1 MRDNRMF
8 NEVDSFVG
16 RFSVLCMWKGLV
28 DGFDWACTGV
38 YGPNLGSLR
47 GDFWVELGEAKG
59 RWDAPWCS
67 MGDFNVV
74 RYPSERLEGNR
85 FSPEMTAF
93 SDFITELNLV
103 DLSLHGGSFT
113 WSNGSEQP
121 SMSRIDKVLI
131 SVDWE
136 EHFPD
141 VIQNPLPRMI
151 LDHNPLMVVVGGM
164 ARDKS

>member
-1 MRDNRMF
+1 
-8 NEVDSFVG
+8 
-16 RFSVLCMWKGLV
+16 
-28 DGFDWACTGV
+28 
-38 YGPNLGSLR
+38 
-47 GDFWVELGEAKG
+47 
-59 RWDAPWCS
+59 
-67 MGDFNVV
+67 
-74 RYPSERLEGNR
+74 
-85 FSPEMTAF
+85 MTAF

-141 VIQNPLPRMI
+141 VIQNPLPRII

-164 ARDKS
+164 ARGKSSFMFENMWLKVPGFVDMVQGWWSWYSYSGSASFIFGKKDEGFKGISKAGMLQFLGI